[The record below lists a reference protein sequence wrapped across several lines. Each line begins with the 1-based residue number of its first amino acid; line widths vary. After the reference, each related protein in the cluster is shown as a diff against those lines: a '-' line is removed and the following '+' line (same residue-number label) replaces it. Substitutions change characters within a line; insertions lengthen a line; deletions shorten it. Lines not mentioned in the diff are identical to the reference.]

1 MMTDSELI
9 ELIREKDPDD
19 LTVEECDALR
29 AAVRR
34 SPALLREAADR
45 IRLEQHLAHGLGRPQ
60 VSVEKILARAAA
72 DRGPGGTR
80 TRLGFLLVAGLAAVM
95 AVVVAVALSA

>member
-1 MMTDSELI
+1 MMNDSELL
-9 ELIREKDPDD
+9 ELIRERDPDD

-45 IRLEQHLAHGLGRPQ
+45 IRLDIDYVERWSPLIDTVLLLRTIKAVITGTGAH
-60 VSVEKILARAAA
+60 
-72 DRGPGGTR
+72 
-80 TRLGFLLVAGLAAVM
+80 
-95 AVVVAVALSA
+95 